1 MNHNK
6 SLKFAED
13 YWGLFAAVIGPPF
26 VLSMLILVGIVSWP
40 ELRPYLSSNWGN
52 IASVW
57 GLLVG
62 VYVLVVA
69 KGAKRAAEEAT
80 SKERERSL
88 VEELDE
94 AKAKIQQ
101 VGLFARDGKWDVV
114 LLRAEEVLSSC
125 RSILARWGEDYLSED
140 PRNMLLTVSTLVRS
154 IADVAA
160 ESSVRNLSDQH
171 RRDVL
176 RAQLDASELISSV
189 VGQSRKVQEKGGS

>member
-1 MNHNK
+1 M
-6 SLKFAED
+6 
-13 YWGLFAAVIGPPF
+13 
-26 VLSMLILVGIVSWP
+26 
-40 ELRPYLSSNWGN
+40 
-52 IASVW
+52 
-57 GLLVG
+57 
-62 VYVLVVA
+62 
-69 KGAKRAAEEAT
+69 
-80 SKERERSL
+80 
-88 VEELDE
+88 VEELGE

-140 PRNMLLTVSTLVRS
+140 PRNKLLTVSSLVRS

-160 ESSVRNLSDQH
+160 ESSVRNLTNQH